1 MRAFRLHAGA
11 GSTWHALAA
20 CAVHVARQCDSDPTT
35 RFPCS
40 GLDQTSPTILLL
52 IERLASNHAFQS
64 KPQSMTIAYGDGIRF
79 VHISQFRLLSSRLR
93 MLERMFANKLA
104 FLLREVQITWSILCI
119 LGLLGASSTALSRPD
134 SGLSSKSLQQ
144 DAPPGLAA
152 AAAITRCC
160 SACLG
165 CACSNQHTP
174 ASPW

>member
-1 MRAFRLHAGA
+1 MRELEAHGTRWPRVQFMLLASVIPIQQHVFRAQG
-11 GSTWHALAA
+11 GS
-20 CAVHVARQCDSDPTT
+20 
-35 RFPCS
+35 
-40 GLDQTSPTILLL
+40 TILLL